1 MPLWPR
7 NSFNIVN
14 YSQSKVITSIQFST
28 SKTWNHRRTCDTE
41 SNLRQFCVFVLSNFL
56 FYFVISVHCAVM
68 LVSLLVLLCD
78 FLISPLLISPLINQ
92 YCVSLHKTAPK
103 GRLKKTPDHQEG
115 WRASSPE
122 PQLLHMYHIP
132 GIIGNITVI

>member
-1 MPLWPR
+1 MPSWLR

-14 YSQSKVITSIQFST
+14 YSQSKVITFT

-78 FLISPLLISPLINQ
+78 FLISPLLISPLIN
-92 YCVSLHKTAPK
+92 
-103 GRLKKTPDHQEG
+103 
-115 WRASSPE
+115 
-122 PQLLHMYHIP
+122 
-132 GIIGNITVI
+132 